1 MNKLLVEESKEP
13 GQKFLMTKLDSKL
26 NESQTIVNPLDEKNN
41 LFFNK
46 LEKYKIKKK
55 EGIDKLV
62 KKNAEIETYS
72 FKPIINTN
80 NNSKRTVEDLYVKYF
95 IIK

>member
-1 MNKLLVEESKEP
+1 MNKLFAEESKEP
-13 GQKFLMTKLDSKL
+13 GQ
-26 NESQTIVNPLDEKNN
+26 SQTIVNPLDEKNN

-46 LEKYKIKKK
+46 LEKYKIKRE

-62 KKNAEIETYS
+62 KKNEEIETYS
-72 FKPIINTN
+72 FKPIINVN

-95 IIK
+95 IINKY